1 MNVIRRN
8 LPLIK
13 VQVISFVIVW
23 LGPAAIALGSW
34 FMYST
39 RDPKWLALILPG
51 LAFSLLVLVFY
62 QIGRAST
69 AASPPC

>member
-8 LPLIK
+8 LPLWK
-13 VQVISFVIVW
+13 VQIIGFVIVW

-34 FMYST
+34 YAYST

-51 LAFSLLVLVFY
+51 LAFSLLVLVFNH
-62 QIGRAST
+62 IARASA